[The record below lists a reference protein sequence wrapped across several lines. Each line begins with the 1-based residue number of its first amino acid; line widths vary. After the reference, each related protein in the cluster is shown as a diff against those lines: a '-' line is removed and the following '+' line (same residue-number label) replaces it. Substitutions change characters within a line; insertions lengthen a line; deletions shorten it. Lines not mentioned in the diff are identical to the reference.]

1 MRNRADVSLF
11 FFSLLPRGVVTK
23 APTKRLHFVARL
35 YSTTTP
41 LCIMRWAGPVLGG
54 VEGTGLWRHSQIMG
68 FFPVSFLPGEE
79 VKIKREKKNGSN
91 WWCNV
96 LSNRN
101 RSESEG
107 PFIFYSLPS
116 INC

>member
-1 MRNRADVSLF
+1 
-11 FFSLLPRGVVTK
+11 
-23 APTKRLHFVARL
+23 
-35 YSTTTP
+35 
-41 LCIMRWAGPVLGG
+41 
-54 VEGTGLWRHSQIMG
+54 MG

-79 VKIKREKKNGSN
+79 VKIKRGKKNGSN